1 MTERWLINKFPKRSH
16 FPERTEFNYGL
27 ARPQGTRSTSL
38 RQRDYDKEEEEERC
52 HPGNVYA
59 VASRVN

>member
-1 MTERWLINKFPKRSH
+1 MTERWLINKFPTLSH
-16 FPERTEFNYGL
+16 FPEQTEFNYGL

-38 RQRDYDKEEEEERC
+38 RQRDYDEEEEERC
-52 HPGNVYA
+52 HPGNVYV